1 MVLYGGD
8 GMSRSVVRVQVIGYQ
23 IVPDPVFGDYREQCH
38 PEEADTYT
46 VYLVT
51 ADGDR
56 HLVSDHNLL
65 VNAQSMGYELA
76 HSMFVG
82 LEVVGQ

>member
-1 MVLYGGD
+1 MN
-8 GMSRSVVRVQVIGYQ
+8 SRSVVRVQVIGYQ

-38 PEEADTYT
+38 PEEADQWR
-46 VYLVT
+46 VDLVT

-65 VNAQSMGYELA
+65 VNAQSMGSELA
-76 HSMFVG
+76 HSMRVG

>member
-1 MVLYGGD
+1 MN
-8 GMSRSVVRVQVIGYQ
+8 SRSVVRVQVIGYQ
-23 IVPDPVFGDYREQCH
+23 LVSDPVFGDYREQCH
-38 PEEADTYT
+38 PEEADQWL

-56 HLVSDHNLL
+56 HLVSDHDLL
-65 VNAQSMGYELA
+65 VTAQSMGSELA
-76 HSMFVG
+76 HSMLVG